1 MVILTL
7 LHPQTQTPLKQWRF
21 EAERVIRVGRAP
33 DNQVVVSAP
42 IVSRY
47 HLELRRVESP
57 LPSTQSAF
65 DSHWHLIN
73 HSTNGT
79 FLGGQSITQLPLPET
94 ALLQLAPGGPILAVQ
109 ITGAATTSHPV
120 GLPSPQ
126 LPLLPKL
133 PTSSPVRATALPP
146 CLHEGN
152 APNHLFCTHCGQPTH
167 VERKI
172 RQYQV
177 VQTLGRGG
185 MGTTYLAWQPGGVAS
200 TACPQAGSLCV
211 VKEMNADMAQIP
223 KARELFEREA
233 STLKTLNHPGIPRF
247 YDFFIEAGKKYLVM
261 ELIHGQN
268 LERRIRQK
276 GPVSHGQAITWMIQT
291 CEVLDYLHHHPTPVI
306 HRDIKPSNLLVQS
319 VTNRLILID
328 FGAVKEVGLPSGTRI
343 GAEGFSA
350 PEQKQGRPMPQSDLY
365 AIGPCLVYILTGKSP
380 LRFYQ
385 KGIAG
390 YRLEVDRIPS
400 LSAPLKQ
407 VINRVTEPDPY
418 DRYLTARDLAIA
430 LSHCLAET

>member
-7 LHPQTQTPLKQWRF
+7 LHPQTRVPLTQWRF

-57 LPSTQSAF
+57 LPSTQSAI

-79 FLGGQSITQLPLPET
+79 FFEGQSITQVPLPAT
-94 ALLQLAPGGPILAVQ
+94 ALLQLAPDGPILAIQ
-109 ITGAATTSHPV
+109 ITGATPTTHQA

-126 LPLLPKL
+126 LPRLPKP
-133 PTSSPVRATALPP
+133 PTSRPVRPTVMPL
-146 CLHEGN
+146 CVHIGN
-152 APNHLFCTHCGQPTH
+152 AASNLFCTRCGQPTH
-167 VERKI
+167 VERKV

-185 MGTTYLAWQPGGVAS
+185 MGTTYLAWEPDGVVS
-200 TACPQAGSLCV
+200 TGHHQGGSLCV
-211 VKEMNADMAQIP
+211 LKEMNADMAQIP

-261 ELIHGQN
+261 QLIHGQN

-276 GPVSHGQAITWMIQT
+276 GPVSQTQAITWMIQA
-291 CEVLDYLHHHPTPVI
+291 CEVLDYLHHHPNPVI
-306 HRDIKPSNLLVQS
+306 HRDIKPSNLLVQN
-319 VTNRLILID
+319 VTNHLVLID

-380 LRFYQ
+380 LRFYH
-385 KGIAG
+385 KGLEA
-390 YRLEVDRIPS
+390 YRLEVERIPN

-407 VINRVTEPDPY
+407 VIARVTEPDPY
-418 DRYLTARDLAIA
+418 DRYPTAQDLAIA
-430 LSHCLAET
+430 LSQCL